1 MRPIDADPKWAL
13 CYHSFMPEPNDH
25 DVLNFIAS
33 TVETLRVRIDTIN
46 DQMAGMATKVDLANL
61 RDEIRDEI
69 ATLATKEEL
78 AALRDEMATKG
89 DLARVESNVAR
100 IESNLTRVENQMAT
114 KDALARV
121 ENQMATKAGLARL
134 EATMHGEFEQVHIRI
149 DPIDRGIGSR
159 MGLIET
165 DVSRM
170 RSVLYLLVK
179 DKPDMLRLLGQPT
192 TGESRPQS

>member
-1 MRPIDADPKWAL
+1 LRPIDADPQRPL
-13 CYHSFMPEPNDH
+13 CYDSSMPEPNDH
-25 DVLNFIAS
+25 DLLNFIAS
-33 TVETLRVRIDTIN
+33 TVETLRVRIDTIT

-61 RDEIRDEI
+61 RDEIKNEI

-78 AALRDEMATKG
+78 AALQAEMATKG

-100 IESNLTRVENQMAT
+100 IESKLT
-114 KDALARV
+114 RV
-121 ENQMATKAGLARL
+121 ENQMATKAGLSRL

-149 DPIDRGIGSR
+149 DSIDRGIGSR

-192 TGESRPQS
+192 RGESWPQS

>member
-1 MRPIDADPKWAL
+1 
-13 CYHSFMPEPNDH
+13 MPEPNDH
-25 DVLNFIAS
+25 DLLNFIAS
-33 TVETLRVRIDTIN
+33 TVETLRVRIDTIS

-78 AALRDEMATKG
+78 AALKAEMATKG

-100 IESNLTRVENQMAT
+100 IESNVARIESNLTRVESQMAT
-114 KDALARV
+114 KDRLARV

-149 DPIDRGIGSR
+149 DSIDRGIGSR

-165 DVSRM
+165 DVSRI

-179 DKPDMLRLLGQPT
+179 DKPDMLRLLGQPNP
-192 TGESRPQS
+192 GESRPQS